1 MEPVPA
7 TSEGDEVD
15 AQIVGAGGSELG
27 WRPGVRAH
35 VFGSYERHP
44 EATKAAKER
53 ADELGVDLANVTGTG
68 LNGRITV
75 GDVEDASG

>member
-1 MEPVPA
+1 MPRSWVQVGVNSGGDPVFERTYSGA
-7 TSEGDEVD
+7 TNVIPIVEEDEGDD
-15 AQIVGAGGSELG
+15 PA
-27 WRPGVRAH
+27 
-35 VFGSYERHP
+35 
-44 EATKAAKER
+44 ATKAAKER